1 MNFWHYR
8 DTKKPLPPTPNSP
21 QKIAAL
27 DVVNTPLSAA
37 EAQQGVFGFPLFEV
51 SAKTEGFYFLVLPR
65 STDTPKRNSPL
76 EPLQRKEAN
85 IIGYSN
91 NISILLVT
99 VTKMNEGVGFEKKAV
114 LLHISGGVKH
124 KNFIGF

>member
-76 EPLQRKEAN
+76 EPLQRKEAKH
-85 IIGYSN
+85 
-91 NISILLVT
+91 ISILLVT

-114 LLHISGGVKH
+114 LLHISGRVKH